1 MKTRSLLMYVML
13 LVHNLLFAQA
23 KPSNAHLQR
32 VTVYLQGAHLYYQEN
47 VNLVA
52 GNNEFIFENISPAIN
67 TASLQAVSKGGVV
80 MDVKHLLKYRE
91 KPVVTRKYD
100 REIRQV
106 NDSLEVIRFE
116 LKNIAN
122 KIQVLS
128 VEKNMLLNNQMVR
141 GQSSNDSLPLLK
153 EAMSFLRDKL
163 NNIYDLEL
171 KWEKTKAVSDRLLA
185 RLNERHAELLRLQNG
200 EDNGGQVAAQ
210 PVNQVIVSVYSET
223 AGTSLI
229 SFNYYIRQ
237 ASWIPLYDL
246 QASSATNAFQLKYF
260 ANVVQ
265 QSGIEWKNVPLTL
278 STSNPDEN
286 NSKPGLSPWMISLLD
301 HLSKPVVNYNLSN
314 SLMSVEKESE
324 VKVKKSIRGVRADAS
339 VAAADV
345 DMEKFVSVSGNLIRT
360 EYEIKLNYTIASDGL
375 AHKVMVNQRDVPMQ
389 LQFAAVPKLCTD
401 AFLMANVTGWEDM
414 NIIPGAARL
423 YFDGTYVG
431 EMFLDAG
438 STSDTLSVNLGRDKT
453 IALTRKKI
461 KDKCKVGFMDNDKV
475 ETRTIELTVRNT
487 KNIAVEMALE
497 DQIPVAQGGGE
508 IKVKLLHGDGA
519 ELDEPTGLLKW
530 KLKLNSKETK
540 KVVFTYEVRY
550 PKSKVVA
557 GL

>member
-1 MKTRSLLMYVML
+1 MNTRSLLMYVML
-13 LVHNLLFAQA
+13 LMHNLLFAQV
-23 KPSNAHLQR
+23 KPGSAHLQK
-32 VTVYLQGAHLYYQEN
+32 VTVYLQGAHLYYQES
-47 VNLVA
+47 VTLVP

-67 TASLQAVSKGGVV
+67 TSSLQASSKGGVV

-91 KPVVTRKYD
+91 KPSFTRKYD

-106 NDSLEVIRFE
+106 TDSLEGLRFE
-116 LKNIAN
+116 LKNISN

-128 VEKNMLLNNQMVR
+128 VEKNMLLNNQMIR

-153 EAMSFLRDKL
+153 EAMNFLRDKL

-171 KWEKTKAVSDRLLA
+171 KWEKTKAVSDRSLT
-185 RLNERHAELLRLQNG
+185 RLNERHMELLRLQSGEENG
-200 EDNGGQVAAQ
+200 QAPAQ

-237 ASWIPLYDL
+237 ASWVPLYDL
-246 QASSATNAFQLKYF
+246 QASSITNAFQLKYF

-286 NSKPGLSPWMISLLD
+286 NSKPGLSPWMISLMD
-301 HLSKPVVNYNLSN
+301 HLSRPVVNYNLSN
-314 SLMSVEKESE
+314 SL
-324 VKVKKSIRGVRADAS
+324 RGVQAESAVRIQHKKALSDAS
-339 VAAADV
+339 VGAAEM
-345 DMEKFVSVSGNLIRT
+345 DMEKFVSMSENLIRT
-360 EYEIKLNYTIASDGL
+360 EYEIRLNYTIASDGL

-487 KNIAVEMALE
+487 KGITVEMVLE
-497 DQIPVAQGGGE
+497 DQIPVAQGNGE
-508 IKVKLLHGDGA
+508 IKVKLLNSDGA

-550 PKSKVVA
+550 PKNKVVA

>member
-1 MKTRSLLMYVML
+1 MKTRSLLTCVML
-13 LVHNLLFAQA
+13 LVHNLLFAQV
-23 KPSNAHLQR
+23 KPGNAHLQR
-32 VTVYLQGAHLYYQEN
+32 VTIYLQGAHLYYQEN

-52 GNNEFIFENISPAIN
+52 GNNEFVFESISPSIN
-67 TASLQAVSKGGVV
+67 TASLQASSKGGVV
-80 MDVKHLLKYRE
+80 MDVKHQLKYRE
-91 KPVVTRKYD
+91 KPIVTRKYD
-100 REIRQV
+100 MEIRQV
-106 NDSLEVIRFE
+106 TDSLDALRFD
-116 LKNIAN
+116 LKNISN
-122 KIQVLS
+122 KMQVLTT
-128 VEKNMLLNNQMVR
+128 EKNMLLNNQLIR
-141 GQSSNDSLPLLK
+141 GQSANDSLPLLK

-185 RLNERHAELLRLQNG
+185 RLNDRHAELLRLQSG
-200 EDNGGQVAAQ
+200 EDNGSQVNTR
-210 PVNQVIVSVYSET
+210 PVNQVVVSVYSET
-223 AGTSLI
+223 AGSSVI

-237 ASWIPLYDL
+237 ASWVPLYDL

-286 NSKPGLSPWMISLLD
+286 NSKPSLSPWMIALMDQLR
-301 HLSKPVVNYNLSN
+301 KPVVNYNLSN
-314 SLMSVEKESE
+314 SMRGIQAEST
-324 VKVKKSIRGVRADAS
+324 VKIQQKKALTDAS
-339 VAAADV
+339 VAAAEV
-345 DMEKFVSVSGNLIRT
+345 DMEKFVSMTENLIRT

-487 KNIAVEMALE
+487 KNIAVEMVLE
-497 DQIPVAQGGGE
+497 DQIPVAQGNGE
-508 IKVKLLHGDGA
+508 IKVKLLNSDGA

>member
-67 TASLQAVSKGGVV
+67 TASLQASSKGGVV

-91 KPVVTRKYD
+91 KPAVTRKYD

-106 NDSLEVIRFE
+106 NDSLEGVRFE

-141 GQSSNDSLPLLK
+141 GQSANDSLPLLK

-171 KWEKTKAVSDRLLA
+171 KWEKARVASDRVLA
-185 RLNERHAELLRLQNG
+185 RLNERHEELLRLQSG

-301 HLSKPVVNYNLSN
+301 HLSRPVVNYNLSN
-314 SLMSVEKESE
+314 SLRGVQAETE
-324 VKVKKSIRGVRADAS
+324 VKIQHKKALSDAS
-339 VAAADV
+339 AAEV
-345 DMEKFVSVSGNLIRT
+345 DIEKFVSMSENLIRT
-360 EYEIKLNYTIASDGL
+360 EYEIRLNYTIASDGL
-375 AHKVMVNQRDVPMQ
+375 VHKVMVNQRDVPMQ

-431 EMFLDAG
+431 EMYLDAG

-461 KDKCKVGFMDNDKV
+461 KDKCKVGFMDNDKI

-487 KNIAVEMALE
+487 KNIAVEMVLE
-497 DQIPVAQGGGE
+497 DQIPVAQGSGE